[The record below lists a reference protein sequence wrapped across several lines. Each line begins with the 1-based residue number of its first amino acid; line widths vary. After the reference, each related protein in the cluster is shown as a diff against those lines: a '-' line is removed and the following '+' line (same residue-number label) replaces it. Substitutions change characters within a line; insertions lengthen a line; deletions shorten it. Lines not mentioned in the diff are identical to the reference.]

1 MNRVYH
7 TFHVKDTELMKQ
19 QMLSWANQFSICC
32 FMDDHQYNSA
42 HQTYECIAG
51 VGVLDAFEPGQDFFN
66 SLSAFLQSNDDWLFG
81 HFNYELKNK
90 IEPQLLSQHPDSCG
104 FPDCFLFVPEVLLAL
119 NDGVL
124 TIGVCNDNVEE
135 IYKQLVQI
143 VPESMALSKASIKPR
158 QTKEDYLDAVNKLKE
173 HIHYG
178 DCYVINYCQEFLA
191 ETSIHPYSV
200 YRKLSSLSPNP
211 FAAYYKLIDKYLM
224 CASPERFVKKD
235 GPKIIS
241 QPIKGTIARDK
252 IVAEND
258 ELHKQQL
265 INNKKERSENVMV
278 VDLVRNDLSKICEDG
293 SVVVD
298 ELFGLYSFPN
308 VHHMIST
315 VSGRLSPNK
324 SFVDVLKAMFP
335 MGSMTGAP
343 KIKVMELT
351 EQYEQSK
358 RGIYSGTVGYIT
370 PDKNFD
376 FNVVIRSIV
385 YNETS
390 QQLSFHVGSAI
401 TAYCNAEK
409 EYEECLL
416 KGEAM
421 MKIFS

>member
-7 TFHVKDTELMKQ
+7 TFHVKDTALMKQ
-19 QMLSWANQFSICC
+19 QMLSWANRFRICC
-32 FMDDHQYNSA
+32 FMDNHQYNTP

-51 VGVLDAFEPGQDFFN
+51 VGVTDSFEPGSDFFT
-66 SLSAFLQSNDDWLFG
+66 SLSAFLQSNQDWLFG

-90 IEPQLLSQHPDSCG
+90 IEPQLVSQHPNACG
-104 FPDCFLFVPEVLLAL
+104 FPECFLFVPEVVLTLQH
-119 NDGVL
+119 GIL
-124 TIGVCNDNVEE
+124 TIGVISENADE
-135 IYKQLVQI
+135 IHHELLQLV
-143 VPESMALSKASIKPR
+143 PEPLVLSKATIAPR
-158 QTKEDYLDAVNKLKE
+158 QTKEAYVHAVNKLKE

-191 ETSIHPYSV
+191 KTSIHPLSV
-200 YRKLSSLSPNP
+200 YRTLSSLSPNP
-211 FAAYYKLIDKYLM
+211 FAAYYKLIDKYLL
-224 CASPERFVKKD
+224 CASPERFVQNN
-235 GPKIIS
+235 GSKIIS

-252 IVAEND
+252 RDAAND
-258 ELHKQQL
+258 FVHKQQL
-265 INNKKERSENVMV
+265 SNNKKEISENVMV

-315 VSGRLSPNK
+315 VSGRLCPGNT
-324 SFVDVLKAMFP
+324 FVDVLQAMFP

-351 EQYEQSK
+351 EQYEKSK

-376 FNVVIRSIV
+376 FNVVIRSLV

-401 TAYCNAEK
+401 TAYCDAEK